1 VTSSEPVGAPLTTP
15 LAAEGSDSSPGTLSI
30 SSNEDPPDRQG
41 SVVAA
46 LIRGLRP
53 KQWMKNVLVVAAPA
67 AAGVL
72 RHGHQVLLTVVAAV
86 LFCVISSG
94 VYLLNDVIDIEADR
108 MHPAK
113 RRRPIASGDLPVGV
127 GLATATA
134 LILIGLVAP
143 LAISWQL
150 QVVFGSYAVLQLVYN
165 LWLKQQPVYD
175 LACVA
180 AGFVLRAVAGAE
192 AVRVPVSEW
201 FLIVATFGSLLVVT
215 GKRLAE
221 KHDLGESANR
231 HRPILL
237 DYTATFLR
245 TVLAVAAAGCTLGYC
260 EWALALQTASRHPN
274 DPIWLQLSIAPVLL
288 GLLRYTFLVEGGQG
302 AKPED
307 LITSDRSLV
316 VLGMAWA
323 ALFGV
328 AIYG

>member
-1 VTSSEPVGAPLTTP
+1 M
-15 LAAEGSDSSPGTLSI
+15 
-30 SSNEDPPDRQG
+30 
-41 SVVAA
+41 
-46 LIRGLRP
+46 RP
-53 KQWMKNVLVVAAPA
+53 KQWLKNVLVVTAPA

-72 RHGHQVLLTVVAAV
+72 VHGHQIFLTGVAVV
-86 LFCVISSG
+86 LFCVMSSG
-94 VYLLNDVIDIEADR
+94 IYLLNDVIDIEADR

-113 RRRPIASGDLPVGV
+113 RRRPVASGDLPVK
-127 GLATATA
+127 LALAAATA

-150 QVVFGSYAVLQLVYN
+150 QVVFASYAVLQVAYN
-165 LWLKQQPVYD
+165 LWLKHQPVYD

-231 HRPILL
+231 HRP
-237 DYTATFLR
+237 TFLR
-245 TVLAVAAAGCTLGYC
+245 SVLAVATAGCTLGYC

-288 GLLRYTFLVEGGQG
+288 GLLRYTYLVEGGQG

-307 LITSDRSLV
+307 LLTSDRSLI
-316 VLGMAWA
+316 VLGAVWA
-323 ALFGV
+323 ALFGIG
-328 AIYG
+328 IYG

>member
-1 VTSSEPVGAPLTTP
+1 VLA
-15 LAAEGSDSSPGTLSI
+15 LAA
-30 SSNEDPPDRQG
+30 
-41 SVVAA
+41 
-46 LIRGLRP
+46 
-53 KQWMKNVLVVAAPA
+53 
-67 AAGVL
+67 
-72 RHGHQVLLTVVAAV
+72 AV
-86 LFCVISSG
+86 
-94 VYLLNDVIDIEADR
+94 
-108 MHPAK
+108 
-113 RRRPIASGDLPVGV
+113 
-127 GLATATA
+127 A
-134 LILIGLVAP
+134 LILIGLVAA

-150 QVVFGSYAVLQLVYN
+150 QVVFASYVVLQLAYN
-165 LWLKQQPVYD
+165 LWLKHQPVYD
-175 LACVA
+175 LVCVA

-192 AVRVPVSEW
+192 AVRAPVSEW

-221 KHDLGESANR
+221 KRDLGESANR

-245 TVLAVAAAGCTLGYC
+245 SVLAVAAAGCTLGYC
-260 EWALALQTASRHPN
+260 EWALALQTASHHGN

-316 VLGMAWA
+316 LLGTVWA

-328 AIYG
+328 GIYG